1 MNTQDHILIVDDD
14 RELRV
19 LLSDY
24 LQKNGYRVSA
34 VADGREHEHPFS
46 HGALHHHILQ

>member
-1 MNTQDHILIVDDD
+1 VTNANQDHILIVDDD

-34 VADGREHEHPFS
+34 VADGAACGTPWRAAAS
-46 HGALHHHILQ
+46 IW